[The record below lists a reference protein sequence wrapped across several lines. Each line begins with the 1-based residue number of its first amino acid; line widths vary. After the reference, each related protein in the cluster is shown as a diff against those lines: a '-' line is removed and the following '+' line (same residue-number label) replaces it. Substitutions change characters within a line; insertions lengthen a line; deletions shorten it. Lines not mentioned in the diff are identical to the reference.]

1 MANAG
6 AVPIQGCAIRL
17 SALNPDGSVL
27 IGASGMIVD
36 DKPFVK
42 WTSKPAKE
50 AGVEIVPRS
59 ACGALL
65 AAYKDRDRTK
75 RWDVT
80 LDFGDVDF
88 DKMALAGGGDL
99 VTVGTSAGRTV
110 TDGVIQNNTTLITSA
125 SAAFVPGDV
134 GRTVTGTGVGVGAYI
149 TAVPSATSITVS
161 VPSTA
166 SASAV
171 NLTFG
176 ALAARTVAYRFPQLL
191 SVTNP
196 NGIGVEIWQKA
207 VVRGTGYQGT
217 TPYPSVGAIS
227 GQPLTPSAW
236 IRWGFFRVFLDPDAQ
251 AIEDKES
258 MQSYVGWAIENP
270 LFGTGPNLDWT
281 TTGVAGGP
289 PIDTTRWCNAMMDF
303 QLPSP
308 LQPGFQ
314 ASL

>member
-1 MANAG
+1 MSGAG
-6 AVPIQGCAIRL
+6 PVPIQGCAIRV

-27 IGASGMIVD
+27 VGSSGMIVD

-42 WTSKPAKE
+42 WTAKPTKE
-50 AGVEIVPRS
+50 AGVEIVPKS

-65 AAYKDRDRTK
+65 VAYKDRDRIK

-80 LDFGDVDF
+80 LDFGDADF
-88 DKMALAGGGDL
+88 DKMALLGGGDL
-99 VTVGTSAGRTV
+99 VMAPTSAGRTV
-110 TDGVIQNNTTLITSA
+110 SDGVTTLNSTTITSA
-125 SAAFVPGDV
+125 TAAFVATDV
-134 GRTVTGTGVGVGAYI
+134 GRTVTNTGIPAGAYI
-149 TAVPSATSITVS
+149 TEITSATAAVISA
-161 VPSTA
+161 PATA
-166 SASAV
+166 TATAQSLV
-171 NLTFG
+171 FG
-176 ALAARTVAYRFPQLL
+176 AIASRPVAYRFPQLL
-191 SVTNP
+191 QVTNP
-196 NGIGVEIWQKA
+196 NGVGIEIWQKA
-207 VVRGTGYQGT
+207 IVRGTGYQGV
-217 TPYPSVGAIS
+217 TPYPSVGS
-227 GQPLTPSAW
+227 TVTPFLTPSAW

-251 AIEDKES
+251 DIEDKES

-314 ASL
+314 TSL